1 MTMNDSVAGWVV
13 AGCILMAGCSGDDKS
28 NGTPAAGGDG
38 ATPSASSAFDACALL
53 DKSEVQPLVADAI
66 ASADLEHE
74 GDDLRCNWRDAE
86 TFVLLDVFSHG
97 DVENYEV
104 SKRAPGSVG
113 LTGVGD
119 DAHVSHFG
127 TVYVRIGDRSFFA
140 QGLRPVADGQVSQV
154 IRDARP
160 DEDED
165 ELKVHEAAYRLAK
178 IVATKLD

>member
-1 MTMNDSVAGWVV
+1 MNDLVAGWVV
-13 AGCILMAGCSGDDKS
+13 AGCILMAGCSSDDKS
-28 NGTPAAGGDG
+28 SANPAAGGDG
-38 ATPSASSAFDACALL
+38 ETPSASSNAFDACALL
-53 DKSEVQPLVADAI
+53 DKSEVQPLVSDVI
-66 ASADLEHE
+66 AGADLEHE

-86 TFVLLDVFSHG
+86 TFVLLDVLSHG

-113 LTGVGD
+113 ISGVGD
-119 DAHVSHFG
+119 DAHVSDFG
-127 TVYVRIGDRSFFA
+127 TVYVRVGARSFFA

-165 ELKVHEAAYRLAK
+165 ELEVHEAAYRLAK
-178 IVATKLD
+178 IVAAKLD